1 MSGRRIIMGWF
12 KKKLLEEEEMGIFQ
26 DEQIE
31 EKDMESF
38 GATEELETKEDYD
51 NLDSVVPLGGNDH
64 E

>member
-1 MSGRRIIMGWF
+1 MGWF
-12 KKKLLEEEEMGIFQ
+12 IKKLLEEEEMGIFQ

>member
-1 MSGRRIIMGWF
+1 MGWF

-26 DEQIE
+26 D